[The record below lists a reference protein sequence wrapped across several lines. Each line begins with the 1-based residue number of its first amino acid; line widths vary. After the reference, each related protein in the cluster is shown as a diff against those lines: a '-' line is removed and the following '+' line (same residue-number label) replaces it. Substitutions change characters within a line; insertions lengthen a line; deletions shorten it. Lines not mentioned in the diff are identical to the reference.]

1 MSNYP
6 KAIGPYSAYRE
17 ANGLLFISGQLP
29 INPASGEIESSD
41 IKEQTKQSLKNIGAI
56 LEENGISYDKVI
68 KTTCFLADINDF
80 IAFNEIYAEFFK
92 APYPARSAFAV
103 KDLPKKDRDHRS
115 KRIKHARYCFSLS
128 SVFFSI
134 YIR

>member
-17 ANGLLFISGQLP
+17 TNGLLFISGQLP
-29 INPASGEIESSD
+29 INPSSGEIESSD

-56 LEENGISYDKVI
+56 LEENGITYNKVI
-68 KTTCFLADINDF
+68 KTTCFLADISDF
-80 IAFNEIYAEFFK
+80 AAFNEVYSEFFK

-103 KDLPKKDRDHRS
+103 KDLPKNAKIEIEVIAS
-115 KRIKHARYCFSLS
+115 K
-128 SVFFSI
+128 
-134 YIR
+134 

>member
-17 ANGLLFISGQLP
+17 ANGLLFISGQIP

-56 LEENGISYDKVI
+56 LEENGISYDQVI
-68 KTTCFLADINDF
+68 KTTCLLADISDF
-80 IAFNEIYAEFFK
+80 AAFNEVYAQFFK
-92 APYPARSAFAV
+92 SPYPARSAFAV
-103 KDLPKKDRDHRS
+103 KDIPKGAKVEIEVIAQKD
-115 KRIKHARYCFSLS
+115 KTC
-128 SVFFSI
+128 
-134 YIR
+134 

>member
-1 MSNYP
+1 MHSAESIFNKGEFMSNYP

-29 INPASGEIESSD
+29 INPDSGEIESHD

-92 APYPARSAFAV
+92 DPYPARSAFAV
-103 KDLPKKDRDHRS
+103 KDLPKKA
-115 KRIKHARYCFSLS
+115 KVEIEIIAQKG
-128 SVFFSI
+128 
-134 YIR
+134 